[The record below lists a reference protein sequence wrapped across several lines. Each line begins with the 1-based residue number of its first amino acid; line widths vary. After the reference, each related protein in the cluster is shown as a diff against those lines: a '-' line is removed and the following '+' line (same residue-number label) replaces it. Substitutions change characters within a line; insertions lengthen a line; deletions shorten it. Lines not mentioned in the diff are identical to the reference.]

1 MSASRGPAAGFSRA
15 LRGCGRAAVLT
26 PPGAG
31 DSTDS
36 VRFRVEHLGQIASA
50 ELDIR
55 PLTLFVGRNNT
66 NKTWAA
72 YALYGLLQQAAW
84 GMAAGVSESFLAKRY
99 EHAAVHRAIAP
110 WVEKLVTAAFDPAG
124 SGTQTG
130 RSSMKVSRSE
140 LLPDEVQGITFH
152 LDTKELAELLAV
164 PLELTVESSA
174 TLELSRTEEPA
185 ASTELEIDVKTGVL
199 SVSTS
204 GDRFVYGRQMFF
216 RLQAELRET
225 LERVLS
231 EFALKSILNVYPLP
245 AERKAL
251 VAIYNHLRDAVEKT
265 LPRPA
270 ADFVNLLRS
279 TQARRAGDT
288 LLELSDAPALLRG
301 ILEGSVDYAQAG
313 PGWQPVYTPQQ
324 ASFTLPI
331 QAASSLVRAMAGL
344 DLILEEL
351 GQGDV
356 LLIDEV
362 EMNAH
367 PAAQLALVELLC
379 TLVRAG
385 VYVIMTSHSPYVV
398 DHLNNL
404 MLASTLPAETQ
415 ERFRERFS
423 LGTTDA
429 FLPPDMVSAY
439 LFERG
444 GHVQDIMEREAGR
457 ISWTTFAEVS
467 DQLSNLYADLD
478 MAAAGSDEAD
488 G

>member
-1 MSASRGPAAGFSRA
+1 M
-15 LRGCGRAAVLT
+15 
-26 PPGAG
+26 
-31 DSTDS
+31 
-36 VRFRVEHLGQIASA
+36 RFRVEHLGQIASA

-55 PLTLFVGRNNT
+55 PLTLLVGRNNT

-84 GMAAGVSESFLAKRY
+84 GFYVGMSESLLARRA
-99 EHAAVHRAIAP
+99 EHAAIRRAIAP
-110 WVEKLVTAAFDPAG
+110 WVDKLVTAAFDPAG

-130 RSSMKVSRSE
+130 GAFMKVSRSE
-140 LLPDEVQGITFH
+140 LLPAEVQTFTFH
-152 LDTKELAELLAV
+152 LDTEELADLLAV
-164 PLELTVESSA
+164 PLERTAASSA
-174 TLELSRTEEPA
+174 TLELLATEEPA
-185 ASTELEIDVKTGVL
+185 APKQLEIDIKTGSL
-199 SVSTS
+199 FVSTHV
-204 GDRFVYGRQMFF
+204 DDFLDENQMFF
-216 RLQAELRET
+216 RSQDELREM
-225 LERVLS
+225 LESVLGD
-231 EFALKSILNVYPLP
+231 FALKSIRNVYPLP

-251 VAIYNHLRDAVEKT
+251 VAIYNHLRDAIEKT

-270 ADFVNLLRS
+270 ADFVDLLRMAQS
-279 TQARRAGDT
+279 RRAGDM
-288 LLELSDAPALLRG
+288 ELWDLSPATHLLRG
-301 ILEGSVDYAQAG
+301 ILEGSVDYAPAG

-344 DLILEEL
+344 DLILGEL
-351 GQGDV
+351 CKGDV
-356 LLIDEV
+356 LVIDEV

-367 PAAQLALVELLC
+367 PATQLALVELLC
-379 TLVRAG
+379 TLVREG

-404 MLASTLPAETQ
+404 MLASTLPTEAQ

-429 FLPPDMVSAY
+429 FLPPDKVSAY

-444 GHVQDIMEREAGR
+444 GHVQDIMAREAGR

-478 MAAAGSDEAD
+478 MASAGSDEAD

>member
-1 MSASRGPAAGFSRA
+1 M
-15 LRGCGRAAVLT
+15 
-26 PPGAG
+26 
-31 DSTDS
+31 
-36 VRFRVEHLGQIASA
+36 RFRVEHLGQIASA

-55 PLTLFVGRNNT
+55 PLTLLVGRNNT

-72 YALYGLLQQAAW
+72 YALYGLLKQAAW
-84 GMAAGVSESFLAKRY
+84 GDSSFLVDLIKPKVTQRP
-99 EHAAVHRAIAP
+99 EHAAVARAIAP
-110 WVEKLVTAAFDPAG
+110 WVEKIVTTAFDAAG

-130 RSSMKVSRSE
+130 LLSLTVSRSDV
-140 LLPDEVQGITFH
+140 LPPDTRGFTFH
-152 LDTKELAELLAV
+152 LTAEELAALLAV
-164 PLELTVESSA
+164 TVERTAQSSA
-174 TLELSRTEEPA
+174 VLHVDVNEEAAPRSKILISRT
-185 ASTELEIDVKTGVL
+185 KGVL
-199 SVSTS
+199 QLSFQHAGSGHGMHFFSTS
-204 GDRFVYGRQMFF
+204 QT
-216 RLQAELRET
+216 ELRET
-225 LERVLS
+225 VARALGDLALQSFRSVL
-231 EFALKSILNVYPLP
+231 ALP

-251 VAIYNHLRDAVEKT
+251 IAIYNHLRDAVEQT
-265 LPRPA
+265 LPKPA
-270 ADFVNLLRS
+270 ADFIDFLRRTQVMRGGITS
-279 TQARRAGDT
+279 LTQASSVQD
-288 LLELSDAPALLRG
+288 SLRG
-301 ILEGSVDYAQAG
+301 ILEGSVGYTQAG
-313 PGWQPVYTPQQ
+313 AGWQPVYAPQQ

-344 DLILEEL
+344 DLILQSGLEK
-351 GQGDV
+351 GDV

-367 PAAQLALVELLC
+367 PVTQLALVELLC
-379 TLVRAG
+379 TLVRGG

-404 MLASTLPAETQ
+404 MLASTLPAEAQ
-415 ERFRERFS
+415 DRFRDRFS

-429 FLPPDMVSAY
+429 FLPPDKVSAY

-444 GHVQDIMEREAGR
+444 GHVQDIMDRETGR

>member
-1 MSASRGPAAGFSRA
+1 MK
-15 LRGCGRAAVLT
+15 
-26 PPGAG
+26 
-31 DSTDS
+31 
-36 VRFRVEHLGQIASA
+36 FRVEHLGQIASA

-55 PLTLFVGRNNT
+55 PLTLLVGRNNT

-84 GMAAGVSESFLAKRY
+84 GDDSYQLHPDEPGVAQRT
-99 EHAAVHRAIAP
+99 EHAAIGRTIAP
-110 WVEKLVTAAFDPAG
+110 WVEKIMAETFDAAG
-124 SGTQTG
+124 QGTQTG
-130 RSSMKVSRSE
+130 LPSLVVSRGE
-140 LLPDEVQGITFH
+140 VLPLDTQRLTFH
-152 LDTKELAELLAV
+152 LGPDELVGFLAV
-164 PLELTVESSA
+164 PRERTAKSSA
-174 TLELSRTEEPA
+174 RLEVNIAEETAPRA
-185 ASTELEIDVKTGVL
+185 QLQLRIRVRKGVVDL
-199 SVSTS
+199 VVRSHDLAYTKAL
-204 GDRFVYGRQMFF
+204 FF
-216 RLQAELRET
+216 RSQAELTEV
-225 LERVLS
+225 LERALS
-231 EFALKSILNVYPLP
+231 DLARYSFRRVFALP

-251 VAIYNHLRDAVEKT
+251 TSIYNHLRDSIEQA
-265 LPRPA
+265 LPRPV
-270 ADFVNLLRS
+270 ADFVTFLRHTHAHAS
-279 TQARRAGDT
+279 ERNSQQGRGARNF
-288 LLELSDAPALLRG
+288 LRD
-301 ILEGSVDYAQAG
+301 ILEGSVGYAQAG
-313 PGWQPVYTPQQ
+313 PGWQAVYEPKQ

-344 DLILEEL
+344 DLILEENL
-351 GQGDV
+351 GRGDV

-367 PAAQLALVELLC
+367 PATQLALVELLC
-379 TLVRAG
+379 TLVHEG

-429 FLPPDMVSAY
+429 FLPPDKVSAY

-444 GHVQDIMEREAGR
+444 GHVQDIMDREAGR

-478 MAAAGSDEAD
+478 MAAAGSNAAD

>member
-1 MSASRGPAAGFSRA
+1 
-15 LRGCGRAAVLT
+15 
-26 PPGAG
+26 
-31 DSTDS
+31 

-55 PLTLFVGRNNT
+55 PLTLLVGKNNT

-72 YALYGLLQQAAW
+72 YALYGLLKQAAW
-84 GMAAGVSESFLAKRY
+84 GRTGGVSEISLVQRA
-99 EHAAVHRAIAP
+99 EHAAVRRAIAP
-110 WVEKLVTAAFDPAG
+110 WVEKLVTATFG
-124 SGTQTG
+124 SEGSETQAG

-140 LLPDEVQGITFH
+140 LLPAEAQGFTFH
-152 LDTKELAELLAV
+152 LDAKELADLLAV
-164 PLELTVESSA
+164 PLERTAESSA
-174 TLELSRTEEPA
+174 TLEVMA
-185 ASTELEIDVKTGVL
+185 AEGATAQTRLEIRIERGEL
-199 SVSTS
+199 HVSTR
-204 GDRFVYGRQMFF
+204 GDTFTFGHTFF
-216 RLQAELRET
+216 RSQAELRET
-225 LERVLS
+225 LEDVLGD
-231 EFALKSILNVYPLP
+231 FALKSVRDVFPLP

-251 VAIYNHLRDAVEKT
+251 VAIYNHLRDAIEQT

-279 TQARRAGDT
+279 TQASRAGNQFALP
-288 LLELSDAPALLRG
+288 LLNHPLDRLRD
-301 ILEGSVDYAQAG
+301 ILEGRVDYAQVG
-313 PGWQPVYTPQQ
+313 PGWQPVYAPQQ

-344 DLILEEL
+344 DLILQ
-351 GQGDV
+351 GFRARGDV
-356 LLIDEV
+356 LVIDEV

-367 PAAQLALVELLC
+367 PATQLALVELLC

-404 MLASTLPAETQ
+404 MLASTLPAEAQ

-423 LGTTDA
+423 LGTTNA
-429 FLPPDMVSAY
+429 FLSPDMVSAY
-439 LFERG
+439 LFEHG
-444 GHVQDIMEREAGR
+444 GRVQDIMDRETKR
-457 ISWTTFAEVS
+457 IAWTTFAEVS
-467 DQLSNLYADLD
+467 DRLSNLYADLD